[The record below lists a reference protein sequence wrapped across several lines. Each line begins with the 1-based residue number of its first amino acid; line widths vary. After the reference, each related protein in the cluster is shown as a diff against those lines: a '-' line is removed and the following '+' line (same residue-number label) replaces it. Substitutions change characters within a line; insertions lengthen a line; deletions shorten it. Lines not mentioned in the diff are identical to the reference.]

1 LRVNAYY
8 GSTVKFDDW
17 DITKTREF
25 GYHFGI
31 NDDNQSLH
39 RIRDGGYLYEVD
51 LTFSNPLTMR
61 DALRWDLRSIADEL
75 GIPYDDLE
83 REARLRARK
92 NFSALGVERN
102 LIAAELL
109 DDRGYDAILYE
120 NQGETGGDAIIV
132 WNPGQI
138 QVLGVTRIERDSADG
153 ELGLRV
159 RSESVLRSLIR
170 NIISEIDIEDVEG
183 ICMTR
188 GSTHVMNTCYIGGD
202 KFHLK
207 TPDENAE
214 FKSTTNPSLQSLVEY
229 LAYRIFDLY
238 PDVTIPGRIELVYD
252 RRSKV
257 VSLATK
263 TVPGKHGRALSLE
276 RLGEGL
282 SASVYV
288 NVFLANWDVGN
299 TANIIV
305 RSDDSKPVLIDP
317 GGSLIFRARGGE
329 KGEAFGDYPREL
341 ETMIDGT
348 AGAAEI
354 FRYSDLRVAARTF
367 NSVPWSRVEG
377 RLDECNEEITRDLTD
392 RGFDDLL
399 AQWGRAFDHILKRL
413 RNRHREILANVKFV
427 ESVKNGG

>member
-170 NIISEIDIEDVEG
+170 NIISEVDIEDVEG

-207 TPDENAE
+207 
-214 FKSTTNPSLQSLVEY
+214 STLDTWFASDSAPRKVKIMGGKEEVE
-229 LAYRIFDLY
+229 
-238 PDVTIPGRIELVYD
+238 T
-252 RRSKV
+252 
-257 VSLATK
+257 
-263 TVPGKHGRALSLE
+263 
-276 RLGEGL
+276 GE
-282 SASVYV
+282 
-288 NVFLANWDVGN
+288 
-299 TANIIV
+299 
-305 RSDDSKPVLIDP
+305 
-317 GGSLIFRARGGE
+317 
-329 KGEAFGDYPREL
+329 
-341 ETMIDGT
+341 
-348 AGAAEI
+348 
-354 FRYSDLRVAARTF
+354 
-367 NSVPWSRVEG
+367 
-377 RLDECNEEITRDLTD
+377 
-392 RGFDDLL
+392 
-399 AQWGRAFDHILKRL
+399 
-413 RNRHREILANVKFV
+413 
-427 ESVKNGG
+427 